1 MSAADGFSPASRNL
15 LALLADGGFHSGAA
29 IAASTGCSRAGIW
42 KRIEELRALG
52 VEVHAVPGTGY
63 RLAHPLELL
72 DGETIAGALT
82 GAAVET
88 IGGIEIYAQL
98 DSTNSHLMRRAV
110 EGAPTGT
117 VCLAERQTAGK
128 GRIGRDWVSP
138 LSGNVYLSLLWR
150 FGRAGFSGLSLA
162 VGVAVVQA
170 LRAQG
175 IADSALKW
183 PNDILWS
190 RRKLGG
196 ILIEVTGEDNG
207 QYAVVIGIGIN
218 VNLPERH
225 AGAIDQDWVD
235 LARIPGGSGVSRN
248 RLIAGMLNELAPML
262 ADYEST
268 GLAPYLDEW
277 RSYHGFDGAQ
287 ASVQQGDW
295 VRTGRIVG
303 VSAEGLLMLACEDG
317 KVREFASGDVRVRP
331 L

>member
-1 MSAADGFSPASRNL
+1 VSAADSLSPASRNL
-15 LALLADGGFHSGAA
+15 LALLADGGFHSGEA
-29 IAASTGCSRAGIW
+29 IAASVGSSRAGIW

-72 DGETIAGALT
+72 DQDAIEGALT
-82 GAAVET
+82 GVAADA
-88 IGGIEIYAQL
+88 IGGLEIHHQL
-98 DSTNSHLMRRAV
+98 DSTNSHLMRRVA
-110 EGAPTGT
+110 EGVPTGT

-162 VGVAVVQA
+162 VGVAVVRA

-175 IADSALKW
+175 IADPALKW

-196 ILIEVTGEDNG
+196 ILIEVTGEANG
-207 QYAVVIGIGIN
+207 QYAVVIGIGLN
-218 VNLPERH
+218 VNLSDRH
-225 AGAIDQDWVD
+225 AGAIDQDWID
-235 LARIPGGSGVSRN
+235 LARIPGGAGVSRN

-262 ADYEST
+262 ADYETT
-268 GLAPYLDEW
+268 GLTPYLEEW
-277 RSYHGFDGAQ
+277 RGYHCFEGAQ
-287 ASVQQGDW
+287 ACVHQGEG
-295 VRTGRIVG
+295 VRMGRIVG
-303 VSAEGLLMLACEDG
+303 VSAEGLLMLECEDG

>member
-1 MSAADGFSPASRNL
+1 MSAADGLSPASRNL
-15 LALLADGGFHSGAA
+15 LALLADGGFHSGEA
-29 IAASTGCSRAGIW
+29 IAASTGSSRAGIW

-63 RLAHPLELL
+63 RLARPLELL
-72 DGETIAGALT
+72 DRDAIASALT
-82 GAAVET
+82 GAAAESF
-88 IGGIEIYAQL
+88 GGLEIHFQL
-98 DSTNSHLMRRAV
+98 DSTNSHLMRRAAH
-110 EGAPTGT
+110 GAPTGT

-162 VGVAVVQA
+162 VGVAVVRA

-175 IADSALKW
+175 IADPALKW

-196 ILIEVTGEDNG
+196 ILIEVTGEANG
-207 QYAVVIGIGIN
+207 QYAVVIGIGLN
-218 VNLPERH
+218 VNLPDRH
-225 AGAIDQDWVD
+225 GENIDQDWID
-235 LARIPGGSGVSRN
+235 LARIPGGAGVSRN
-248 RLIAGMLNELAPML
+248 RLVAGMLNALAPML

-277 RSYHGFDGAQ
+277 RRYHGFDGAM
-287 ASVQQGDW
+287 ATVQQGDW
-295 VRTGRIVG
+295 ARTGRIVG
-303 VSAEGLLMLACEDG
+303 VSAEGLLILECEDG
-317 KVREFASGDVRVRP
+317 KVRQFASGDVRVRP